1 MGITLC
7 TISDF
12 SLDEAPTKVTADMM
26 TLTSDHK
33 LTFTALGDWGME
45 SEAQRAVAQQLG
57 EWSVN
62 HDSAFNAAIG
72 Q

>member
-1 MGITLC
+1 
-7 TISDF
+7 
-12 SLDEAPTKVTADMM
+12 M